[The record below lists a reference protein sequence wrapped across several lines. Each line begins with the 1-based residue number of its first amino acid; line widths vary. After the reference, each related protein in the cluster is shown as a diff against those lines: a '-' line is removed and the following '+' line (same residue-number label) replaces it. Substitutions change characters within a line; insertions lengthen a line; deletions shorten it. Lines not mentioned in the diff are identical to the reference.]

1 MEVEVADDGW
11 WEEFGVMW
19 DVVFDEELLVAG
31 VVVEPSAESVGVYA
45 CGLGELGFGVGG
57 HSWFIGLGV

>member
-31 VVVEPSAESVGVYA
+31 VVVEPSAESIGVHA

-57 HSWFIGLGV
+57 HSRFRGLGV